1 MGSVRMEN
9 TTETNITW
17 RNIDPRVRKI
27 TMFGLTFAML
37 IACLDGTIVGTC
49 GPVIA
54 AELNGTDLYAWMIT
68 AYMLCETVMIP
79 ISGKM
84 SDHYGRKPLFFLGL
98 GLFVG
103 GSILAGMSTSMPE
116 LIVFRAIQGL
126 GGGTLIPVAMA
137 AVGDFYP
144 PAQRGKIQGLL
155 GAVFGLGSAIG
166 PLIGGYITEY
176 VSWRWVFYINIPLA
190 VLALALTLKQFPK
203 ANVDRIHKVDYLG
216 MGLLGA
222 FLVDLLLFFEWG
234 GDEVPW
240 VSVESFVMILIMVVL
255 LFIFI
260 QVEKRADDP
269 VLGLHLFRNRTIVA
283 AMLFMAIF
291 GLGMMGAMTYSS
303 MFSIYIYGL
312 TTLQAGE
319 VSLALVAGM
328 MITSLASGSFL
339 TRTGLRPWL
348 VAGPIISAAGMFM
361 MSGLKYGGSVT
372 ELLPCLFILGLGL
385 GCMMSVV
392 MVAVQNV
399 ADPHEMGMTTSA
411 VNLMRSIGSTI
422 GTAVFA
428 MFVGQR
434 ISSELAVNASAI
446 YDLIPHNVGVLDA
459 KWMQWIG
466 FNYPAELPH
475 VLTSFANSVDFAFL
489 LGGCI
494 MVVLLFVGFLIKNQR
509 RSVDITDKVMARLE
523 RHKKE

>member
-1 MGSVRMEN
+1 MKIAN
-9 TTETNITW
+9 ETNITW

-144 PAQRGKIQGLL
+144 PVQRGKIQGML

-166 PLIGGYITEY
+166 PLLGGYIASY
-176 VSWRWVFYINIPLA
+176 FSWRWVFYVNIPLA
-190 VLALALTLKQFPK
+190 ALSLALTLKQFPK
-203 ANVDRIHKVDYLG
+203 PNVDRVHKVDYLG
-216 MGLLGA
+216 MAVLGM
-222 FLVDLLLFFEWG
+222 FLIDLLLFFEWG

-240 VSVESFVMILIMVVL
+240 LSVQAFAMVLLMVVL
-255 LFIFI
+255 LAVFVRI
-260 QVEKRADDP
+260 EKKADDP

-283 AMLFMAIF
+283 SMLFMAIF

-319 VSLALVAGM
+319 LSLAMVAGM
-328 MITSLASGSFL
+328 MITSLASGNYL
-339 TRTGLRPWL
+339 TKTGLRPWL
-348 VAGPIISAAGMFM
+348 IAGPVITAAAMFM
-361 MSGLKYGGSVT
+361 MSGLSYGSSVWDMV
-372 ELLPCLFILGLGL
+372 PCLFILGFGL
-385 GCMMSVV
+385 GCMSSVV

-399 ADPHEMGMTTSA
+399 ADPREMGMTTSS

-446 YDLIPHNVGVLDA
+446 YNLIPHSVGVLDVQ
-459 KWMQWIG
+459 WLQWIG

-475 VLTSFANSVDFAFL
+475 ILTSFANSVDFAFL
-489 LGGCI
+489 VGGCI
-494 MVVLLFVGFLIKNQR
+494 MVVLLFVGLLIKNQR
-509 RSVDITDKVMARLE
+509 NNVDITDKVMMRMQE
-523 RHKKE
+523 NSRKK